1 MPPAEHY
8 PTVIFNAIGRC
19 RQLIVLISANALT
32 SNWVVPEV
40 WTALGNDPKNRS
52 HRVIPVKIG
61 ESSLPTPLD
70 QLHTID
76 ARGGI
81 THSVLES
88 ILSITRQEVTANVV
102 GSPYF

>member
-1 MPPAEHY
+1 MKNSTSKWAE
-8 PTVIFNAIGRC
+8 
-19 RQLIVLISANALT
+19 IVSPLRFLGLISANALA

-40 WTALGNDPKNRS
+40 WAALGNDPKNQS

-70 QLHTID
+70 QLHAID

-81 THSVLES
+81 TPLVLES
-88 ILSITRQEVTANVV
+88 ILSITRQ
-102 GSPYF
+102 